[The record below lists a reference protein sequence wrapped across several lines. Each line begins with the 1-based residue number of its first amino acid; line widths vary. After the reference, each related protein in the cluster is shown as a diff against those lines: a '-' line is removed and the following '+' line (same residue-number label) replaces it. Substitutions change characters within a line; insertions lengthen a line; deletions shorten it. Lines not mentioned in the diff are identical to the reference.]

1 MFPIAALAAGFL
13 AWERLRPARPL
24 PAVPGWAARVL
35 LANLAQL
42 AIVLAVGPLC
52 ERVARPLL
60 PLDALPDAVAAGAV
74 YLLSTL
80 IWYGWH
86 RARHESRALW
96 LGLHQL
102 HHSPA
107 RIEVA
112 MAFYKHPLE
121 QVANALLSGA
131 IAGPL
136 FGLSPTAAVVYAFLS
151 AGAEFVY
158 HSNVR
163 TPRWLGYFVQRPEMH
178 RVHHARGRHASNY
191 SDLPLW
197 DLLFGTFENPETM
210 DGECGFL
217 PEQEAR
223 VGAMLLFQDV
233 VARRRTRARELAV
246 AGLVM
251 VGLASVGGTL
261 LTPLAPRFGPAL
273 AAVGKL
279 TLASPFPK
287 VFCAMDPAPGDPAP
301 GDPAAGPTGRA
312 EPWAYERVVTVTLAD
327 GTARTFPFD
336 AAVAAHPVGP
346 YKLRNAYGAA
356 VAYGPWL
363 PDATVRAVLHHAVCV
378 DPTFRPALGLPAD
391 TAPRHV
397 SVESRPAPGLPGP
410 VRLVEVSCS

>member
-13 AWERLRPARPL
+13 TWERLAPARAL
-24 PAVPGWAARVL
+24 PAVPGWTLRLV
-35 LANLAQL
+35 LANLVQL
-42 AIVLAVGPLC
+42 AVVLAVGPLC
-52 ERVARPLL
+52 ARVATPLL
-60 PLDALPDAVAAGAV
+60 PLDGLPDGLAGGAV

-80 IWYGWH
+80 LWYGWH
-86 RARHESRALW
+86 RARHQSRALW

-121 QVANALLSGA
+121 QIANAVLSGA

-136 FGLSPTAAVVYAFLS
+136 FGLSPAAALAYAALS
-151 AGAEFVY
+151 ATAEFVY

-163 TPRWLGYFVQRPEMH
+163 TPRWLGYLMQRPEMH
-178 RVHHARGRHASNY
+178 RVHHARGQHTCNY

-197 DLLFGTFENPETM
+197 DLLFGTFHNPETM
-210 DGECGFL
+210 DDACGFE

-233 VARRRTRARELAV
+233 VARRRTRPRQLGLAL
-246 AGLVM
+246 LVGI
-251 VGLASVGGTL
+251 GLASVGGTL
-261 LTPLAPRFGPAL
+261 LTPLAPRAGPAVAGL
-273 AAVGKL
+273 GKL

-287 VFCAMDPAPGDPAP
+287 VFSAMDPAPGDAP
-301 GDPAAGPTGRA
+301 GDGRA

-327 GTARTFPFD
+327 GATRTVPFD

-346 YKLRNAYGAA
+346 YMLRNAYGAA

-363 PDATVRAVLHHAVCV
+363 PDETVAAVLHHAVCV
-378 DPTFRPALGLPAD
+378 DTTFRPALGLAPDAPPARVTID
-391 TAPRHV
+391 A
-397 SVESRPAPGLPGP
+397 RPAPGLAGP
-410 VRLVEVSCS
+410 VRHLEVSCS

>member
-13 AWERLRPARPL
+13 AWERLAPARPL
-24 PAVPGWAARVL
+24 PRVPGWALRVAL
-35 LANLAQL
+35 TNAMQL
-42 AIVLAVGPLC
+42 AAVLAVGPLC
-52 ERVARPLL
+52 ARVVSPLV
-60 PLDALPDAVAAGAV
+60 PLDGLPDVVAGLGV
-74 YLLSTL
+74 YLLSTFV
-80 IWYGWH
+80 WYVWH

-102 HHSPA
+102 HHSPS

-136 FGLSPTAAVVYAFLS
+136 FGLSPAAAVAYAALS
-151 AGAEFVY
+151 AAAEFVY

-163 TPRWLGYFVQRPEMH
+163 TPRWLGYIVQRPEMH

-197 DLLFGTFENPETM
+197 DMLFGTFDNPATM
-210 DGECGFL
+210 DTACGFE
-217 PEQEAR
+217 PAQEAR
-223 VGAMLLFQDV
+223 LGAMLLFQDV
-233 VARRRTRARELAV
+233 VARRATRPRQLAL
-246 AGLVM
+246 AGLLG

-261 LTPLAPRFGPAL
+261 LTPLAPRAGPAL
-273 AAVGKL
+273 AGLGKL

-287 VFCAMDPAPGDPAP
+287 VFSAMDAAPGDPL
-301 GDPAAGPTGRA
+301 PAAGTPTGRP
-312 EPWAYERVVTVTLAD
+312 EPWAYDRVVTVTLAD
-327 GTARTFPFD
+327 GTTRTFPFD

-363 PDATVRAVLHHAVCV
+363 PDGTVAAVLHHAVCV
-378 DPTFRPALGLPAD
+378 DPTFRPALGLD
-391 TAPRHV
+391 APPIRA
-397 SVESRPAPGLPGP
+397 SIDARPAPGLPGP
-410 VRLVEVSCS
+410 ARHVEVACA

>member
-1 MFPIAALAAGFL
+1 MVPIAALAAAFL
-13 AWERLRPARPL
+13 TWERLAPARPL
-24 PAVPGWAARVL
+24 PAVPGWTLRL
-35 LANLAQL
+35 LVANLLQL
-42 AIVLAVGPLC
+42 GFVLAVGPLC
-52 ERVARPLL
+52 ERITRPLL
-60 PLDALPDAVAAGAV
+60 PLDGLPDPVAGGAV

-80 IWYGWH
+80 AWYVWH

-136 FGLSPTAAVVYAFLS
+136 FGLSPGAAVAYAVLS

-158 HSNVR
+158 HTNVR
-163 TPRWLGYFVQRPEMH
+163 TPRWLGYLVQRPEMH
-178 RVHHARGRHASNY
+178 RVHHARGRHTCNY

-197 DLLFGTFENPETM
+197 DLLFGTFHNPATM
-210 DGECGFL
+210 DEDCGFE
-217 PEQEAR
+217 PDQEAR

-233 VARRRTRARELAV
+233 VARRRTTPRQLGLA
-246 AGLVM
+246 LLLL

-261 LTPLAPRFGPAL
+261 LTPLAPRVGPAVAGL
-273 AAVGKL
+273 GKL

-287 VFCAMDPAPGDPAP
+287 VFCGLDPAPGDAAPTEPA
-301 GDPAAGPTGRA
+301 GRV

-327 GTARTFPFD
+327 GTVRSLSFD

-346 YKLRNAYGAA
+346 YMLRNAYGAA
-356 VAYGPWL
+356 VAYGPWM
-363 PDATVRAVLHHAVCV
+363 PDETVRVVLHHAVCV
-378 DPTFRPALGLPAD
+378 DPTFRPALGLPPDVPPARLSID
-391 TAPRHV
+391 AH
-397 SVESRPAPGLPGP
+397 PAPGLPGP
-410 VRLVEVSCS
+410 ARHLEVSCS